1 VPRNLTAE
9 QKRMAF
15 RLHARGLSLRQIGRE
30 VGCTGMGVSVVLRK
44 RQKLPPRPDR
54 WQPSPGRLQLADRE
68 EISLGLLTGESC
80 SAISRRIG
88 RSVSTVCREVAANG
102 ERSQYRA
109 WRAHQRA
116 YSASLRP
123 KPHKLRRGRLCT
135 QVNCWLGDF
144 WSPEQVAKR
153 LRLEFPDDPSM
164 WVSHETIY
172 QSLFVQGR
180 GELRRELVRA
190 LRSGQVR
197 RRPRG
202 RLRPNGQLPD
212 MVTISERPAEAA
224 DRAVPGHWEGD
235 LICGSHNRS
244 AVGTLVERSTRYV
257 MLLHLPDGH
266 EAIQVEK
273 AMKQAIGAM
282 PTELFKTLTWDRGKE
297 MARHKEIK
305 VATGVQVYFCD
316 PHAPW
321 QRGSNENTNR
331 LLRQFLPRSTD
342 LNHYSRADLTQIAR
356 LLNDRPRKT
365 LGFMKP
371 SEKLAALVALT
382 L

>member
-1 VPRNLTAE
+1 
-9 QKRMAF
+9 
-15 RLHARGLSLRQIGRE
+15 
-30 VGCTGMGVSVVLRK
+30 
-44 RQKLPPRPDR
+44 
-54 WQPSPGRLQLADRE
+54 QPGPAHGGILQCHQPADRA
-68 EISLGLLTGESC
+68 LGLHCLPRG
-80 SAISRRIG
+80 RRQ
-88 RSVSTVCREVAANG
+88 RRAVTVSGLAGAPAGVLSIAAPQ
-102 ERSQYRA
+102 E
-109 WRAHQRA
+109 
-116 YSASLRP
+116 
-123 KPHKLRRGRLCT
+123 PHKLRRGRLCT

-235 LICGSHNRS
+235 LICGSHNRPP
-244 AVGTLVERSTRYV
+244 VGTLVEPSTRYV

-331 LLRQFLPRSTD
+331 LLRPLE
-342 LNHYSRADLTQIAR
+342 LTQLDSGHGQAAAPGR
-356 LLNDRPRKT
+356 GCCPRA
-365 LGFMKP
+365 LGG
-371 SEKLAALVALT
+371 AANPQRGRQHCTSAEPAP
-382 L
+382 

>member
-1 VPRNLTAE
+1 
-9 QKRMAF
+9 
-15 RLHARGLSLRQIGRE
+15 
-30 VGCTGMGVSVVLRK
+30 
-44 RQKLPPRPDR
+44 
-54 WQPSPGRLQLADRE
+54 
-68 EISLGLLTGESC
+68 
-80 SAISRRIG
+80 
-88 RSVSTVCREVAANG
+88 
-102 ERSQYRA
+102 
-109 WRAHQRA
+109 
-116 YSASLRP
+116 
-123 KPHKLRRGRLCT
+123 
-135 QVNCWLGDF
+135 
-144 WSPEQVAKR
+144 
-153 LRLEFPDDPSM
+153 
-164 WVSHETIY
+164 
-172 QSLFVQGR
+172 
-180 GELRRELVRA
+180 
-190 LRSGQVR
+190 
-197 RRPRG
+197 
-202 RLRPNGQLPD
+202 

-321 QRGSNENTNR
+321 QRGSNENTTR

-382 L
+382 PSTHPPGRWRLGGGQGVGRGGPWASSLHLPIYGCGLGGGEGAVAAAGVGQV